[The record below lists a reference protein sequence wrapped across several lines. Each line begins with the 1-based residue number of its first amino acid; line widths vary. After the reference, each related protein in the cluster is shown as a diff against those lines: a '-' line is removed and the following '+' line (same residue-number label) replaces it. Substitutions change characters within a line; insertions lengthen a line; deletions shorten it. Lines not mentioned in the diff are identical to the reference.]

1 MKRISRRNF
10 LKAMGISATALTL
23 AACGGSSS
31 STAAGTAGSTAAS
44 AVATGEP
51 KAGGT
56 LRLCYSSP
64 IATPGYTPRA
74 TGNAA
79 IYYLTLSY
87 ESLTSYDAEGNMIP
101 NLATEWDVNT
111 DELSI
116 TWTLREGVNF
126 ADGEPFNAEAVKR
139 NIEEYQ
145 ANNRTET
152 ANIASCEVIDDTHI
166 KMMMA
171 EPNSSTLESVGFFV
185 YYMSPKALE
194 NPSSLDAATC
204 GTGPFQLSEFEN
216 NAYAIYTKN
225 ENYWKEGLPY
235 LDSVEV
241 TLVTESS
248 TANTAFQANE
258 YDMYWVGLANP
269 TILQQLDGAGI
280 YVKEDNQNGMGVES
294 LGLIPNS
301 AIDGP
306 WADARVRRALCYAI
320 DVDAINAAFLMGMAQ
335 MTDQWAVPGSAT
347 YNDSLNHFTY
357 DPEKAKSLL
366 AEAGYADGFT
376 TNIITISGMSD
387 MLTAIANMLDEVGI
401 HCNIQQVDSATN
413 NQYMKDGT
421 WEGLMLHFATIAPDL
436 GLYMGRHLDK
446 NGAYY
451 AKGIQHPDKEM
462 ELLEEIR
469 RCMDPDEKHKLE
481 KELQAAIYDAEDGS
495 CLFGRVLYVN
505 KSSMYKYDYVIDDH
519 ATEAFTACHSVRLC
533 PHPDGSGRPRSQLSG
548 CNRYRRAD
556 HLLPP
561 PLWFRSSGHRPVSQ
575 LDRRPVPGHHGPVHQ
590 LSV

>member
-1 MKRISRRNF
+1 MLQLSILNVD
-10 LKAMGISATALTL
+10 LHAHHGTAHGFAQAVQTQ
-23 AACGGSSS
+23 AHGG
-31 STAAGTAGSTAAS
+31 TAAQSVLHNKVEAVQAGHV
-44 AVATGEP
+44 VAGDLALDHVAKVGFEFFRGHLALNDLIVFRFACIHTDI
-51 KAGGT
+51 AG
-56 LRLCYSSP
+56 
-64 IATPGYTPRA
+64 IALVAG
-74 TGNAA
+74 AA

-152 ANIASCEVIDDTHI
+152 ANIAECQIIDDTHI

-376 TNIITISGMSD
+376 TNIVTISGMSD

-401 HCNIQQVDSATN
+401 HCNIQQVDGATN

-519 ATEAFTACHSVRLC
+519 ATEAFTACW
-533 PHPDGSGRPRSQLSG
+533 DLSA
-548 CNRYRRAD
+548 CWLNK
-556 HLLPP
+556 
-561 PLWFRSSGHRPVSQ
+561 
-575 LDRRPVPGHHGPVHQ
+575 
-590 LSV
+590 